1 MGKCMEINIDATGIH
16 DLSKE
21 TMTADELQRMTS
33 EEYILNQV
41 GKVGY
46 TDEKEKK

>member
-1 MGKCMEINIDATGIH
+1 MDKYMSISIDTTGIH

-33 EEYILNQV
+33 EEYILNQI
-41 GKVGY
+41 GKVGH
-46 TDEKEKK
+46 TDEKENK

>member
-1 MGKCMEINIDATGIH
+1 MEKCMEINLDTTGIH

-21 TMTADELQRMTS
+21 TMKADELKRMTS

-46 TDEKEKK
+46 TDEKEKE